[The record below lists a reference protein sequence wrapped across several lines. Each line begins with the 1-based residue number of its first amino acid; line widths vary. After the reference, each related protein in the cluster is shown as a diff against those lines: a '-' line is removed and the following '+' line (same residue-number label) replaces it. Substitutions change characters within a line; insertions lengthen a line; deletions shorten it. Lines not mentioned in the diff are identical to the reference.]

1 MHIPPEDLNDAFAA
15 LNAQLRA
22 KAITAETFNHEVNQ
36 LLERH
41 GKLVREEKGPA
52 FDSDWER

>member
-1 MHIPPEDLNDAFAA
+1 MHHPPEDLNDAFAA
-15 LNAQLRA
+15 LNEKLRS
-22 KAITAETFNHEVNQ
+22 KAISSDTFNQEVNQ

-52 FDSDWER
+52 FDTEWDR